1 MVASDAACWPAASC
15 PRQAE
20 VTIPAHPNLRSVPR
34 SFLGIST
41 EYRTLPVWASHISL
55 LDRVLS
61 VVRVN
66 GPLVL
71 RIRGNSADHAFWAPV
86 RELPEWIFELTPSW
100 LSQVSAIARRSG
112 VRLVLNP
119 DSPGPQPADG
129 HAVERSPMG
138 AHGREQ
144 TAERGASSR
153 LRSATNPTSTV
164 ARRGRTPLQAG
175 AAPEPSRATSRPP
188 ATRRPSAPTPGR

>member
-1 MVASDAACWPAASC
+1 MDLMVASDAACWPAASC

-112 VRLVLNP
+112 VRLVLDLSLLTATPSN
-119 DSPGPQPADG
+119 A
-129 HAVERSPMG
+129 ARW
-138 AHGREQ
+138 AR
-144 TAERGASSR
+144 TAESKLPKGEHHR
-153 LRSATNPTSTV
+153 V
-164 ARRGRTPLQAG
+164 
-175 AAPEPSRATSRPP
+175 
-188 ATRRPSAPTPGR
+188 